1 MSAGEINAT
10 TCNIFSHSLVVFSA
24 ENLMLSTNQA
34 ADSVVRVV
42 DFGCAQIVSSR
53 SKTES
58 NRGSIA
64 KTPAYSPPEVF
75 RKSNQ
80 KTLMEPSFDMWALG
94 VIIYIMLTGVHPFDL
109 YGNASDKEIQ
119 HQIASGNQ
127 PPLGKSPL
135 TAHLSDDAIALI
147 KKLLS
152 RDPYKRFTAQELLN
166 HPWVRGDTARTSKI
180 ADSDKRL
187 SAYRAIKTK
196 LEAKVFADMVE
207 MSDNLNA
214 DEVAKKTSLIER
226 SFQLL
231 NPDHRGYVTTRTLR
245 KLTEQRFDPS
255 ADGQALS
262 LSGFSDLLAENL
274 RNRYFPKGHVIYKE
288 GEPGH
293 AMYFLNSGS
302 VEVFTKDGVKNIRK
316 AGDCF
321 GEGALLHPK
330 QIRSASIRCITPVHA
345 IEINREYFEKFLATD
360 EGKYRDEVRVQ
371 EI

>member
-1 MSAGEINAT
+1 
-10 TCNIFSHSLVVFSA
+10 
-24 ENLMLSTNQA
+24 MLSTNQA

-42 DFGCAQIVSSR
+42 DFGCAQVGLSQS
-53 SKTES
+53 TEETT
-58 NRGSIA
+58 RRSIA
-64 KTPAYSPPEVF
+64 NTPAYSPPEVF
-75 RKSNQ
+75 RKS
-80 KTLMEPSFDMWALG
+80 KPKILMEPSFDMWALG

-119 HQIASGNQ
+119 HQIVSGKQ

-152 RDPYKRFTAQELLN
+152 RDPSKRLTAHELLN

-207 MSDNLNA
+207 LSDNLNA
-214 DEVAKKTSLIER
+214 DDVAKKTSLIER

-231 NPDHRGYVTTRTLR
+231 NPDHRGYVTTKTLR
-245 KLTEQRFDPS
+245 KLTEQRIDSS
-255 ADGQALS
+255 ADSQALS

-274 RNRYFPKGHVIYKE
+274 RNRYFPKGHMIYKE

-302 VEVFTKDGVKNIRK
+302 VEVFTKDGTRNIRK

-345 IEINREYFEKFLATD
+345 IEISREYFEKFLATD
-360 EGKYRDEVRVQ
+360 EGKHHGTIPYRDVVS
-371 EI
+371 